1 MNNGS
6 DNTKG
11 RSSKR
16 TLLRVL
22 LLIMMVVVIFG
33 GGVIVGRLYQKQ
45 QETATS
51 DASPTAV
58 PTDGPVSPTG
68 APTSAPVLT
77 PTITSAPTITATV
90 TPAHNLTPINTPT
103 AVPTSTPAPTPTITS
118 APTNTPPATSTPVPT
133 PTASIADT
141 ADSLRVSARGQLQV
155 IGTQLC
161 DANGTPITLR
171 GISTAGIAWF
181 PQLATKEY
189 MQTLR
194 DEWNIS
200 VFRIAMYS
208 YEGNDSYV
216 NNPAWNKKK
225 VCELID
231 AAIDLDLYV
240 IADWHI
246 LADGNPQTYQTQAI
260 EFFTYIS
267 ERYAGVP
274 NILYEICN
282 EPNGNISWSGNVKPY
297 AEAVIP
303 VIRASSPDAVIIVGS
318 PTWSQDVD
326 QAAQNPLTFDNLMY
340 SLHFYAN
347 THKEWL
353 RDKATIAMNKGLAI
367 FATEW
372 GTTDASGTG
381 YVNTASSD
389 EWLAFFE
396 QHGISW
402 CNWSLCN
409 KAESSALLLPSAVID
424 GTLPDS
430 ALSESGKYIKKKLLE
445 YGEKFPAKDT
455 TIKPTPAPDIT
466 AKPTPTPDTDPKP
479 TPDVNHSTVAS
490 PTPVLGSNNAL
501 LVLSYNEDRSATTN
515 SISPRIQL
523 QNHSAQDISLATIE
537 LRYYYTPEADIAQK
551 LWCDY
556 ADINGSHYL
565 AVTELITG
573 SFETGKN
580 AKSSCMVLRFSSGT
594 LPAGDTLTMQL
605 RITNE
610 DWSNYDQS
618 NDRSFFAD
626 AISYTENPKITVSVR

>member
-1 MNNGS
+1 MNNNSG
-6 DNTKG
+6 NNEKC
-11 RSSKR
+11 SSKR
-16 TLLRVL
+16 RLLRVF
-22 LLIMMVVVIFG
+22 LLIIVSGVIFG
-33 GGVIVGRLYQKQ
+33 GGFTVGRLYQSH
-45 QETATS
+45 QETAS
-51 DASPTAV
+51 IDAAPTAV
-58 PTDGPVSPTG
+58 PTNTPATLTATQDVMPTDVPVSPT
-68 APTSAPVLT
+68 SAPAAV
-77 PTITSAPTITATV
+77 
-90 TPAHNLTPINTPT
+90 PT
-103 AVPTSTPAPTPTITS
+103 AHPTVTSTPAPS
-118 APTNTPPATSTPVPT
+118 PT
-133 PTASIADT
+133 PSVTDDDT
-141 ADSLRVSARGQLQV
+141 GLRVSVRGQLQV
-155 IGTQLC
+155 NGTYLC
-161 DANGTPITLR
+161 DASGTPITLR

-181 PQLATKEY
+181 PHLSTKEY

-208 YEGNDSYV
+208 YEGSDSYV
-216 NNPAWNKKK
+216 NNPEWNKKK

-282 EPNGNISWSGNVKPY
+282 EPNGNISWNGNIKPY

-303 VIRASSPDAVIIVGS
+303 IIRAASPDAVIIVGS

-326 QAAQNPLTFDNLMY
+326 QAAQNPLAFDNIMY

-353 RDKATIAMNKGLAI
+353 RDKAMVAISKGLAI

-372 GTTDASGTG
+372 GTTDASGSG

-396 QHGISW
+396 KHGISW

-409 KAESSALLLPSAVID
+409 KAESSALLLPFAEIN

-445 YGEKFPAKDT
+445 YSGKFPAKDT
-455 TIKPTPAPDIT
+455 SKPTSTPDVT
-466 AKPTPTPDTDPKP
+466 ATPTPDADISIP
-479 TPDVNHSTVAS
+479 AS
-490 PTPVLGSNNAL
+490 PTPVPSSSSDAL

-523 QNHSAQDISLATIE
+523 QNHSAQNILLDMIE
-537 LRYYYTPEADIAQK
+537 LRYYYTPEADIPQK

-556 ADINGSHYL
+556 ADINGSSYL
-565 AVTELITG
+565 AVTNLITG
-573 SFETGKN
+573 SFEVGKTPED
-580 AKSSCMVLRFSSGT
+580 SCMVLHFSSGT

-610 DWSNYDQS
+610 DWSSYDQS
-618 NDRSFFAD
+618 NDRSFLAD
-626 AISYTENPKITVSVR
+626 VTSYTDNPEITVSVR